1 MKTLIQEKK
10 ELTLTP
16 QQSSLQIYFNNGPVD
31 DLRHDMIMD
40 FRDHLMDEIQYT
52 LLVSHS
58 TRNSMR
64 QSTNHPCS
72 TIQFYRG
79 HYIGG
84 SMESIIRITASELT
98 FKKKIFLGGWCIFTI
113 FFKVILH
120 DSKRATIGKRHYILP
135 VCKMTCLNLC

>member
-10 ELTLTP
+10 ELNLTP
-16 QQSSLQIYFNNGPVD
+16 QQSSLQIYFNNNGPVD

-52 LLVSHS
+52 RLVSHS

-64 QSTNHPCS
+64 QSKNHPCS

-79 HYIGG
+79 YYIGG
-84 SMESIIRITASELT
+84 STESIIRITASELT
-98 FKKKIFLGGWCIFTI
+98 LKKVFFFFLGGGGVFLQY
-113 FFKVILH
+113 F
-120 DSKRATIGKRHYILP
+120 SK
-135 VCKMTCLNLC
+135 